1 MPTRTALRHVGPGNV
16 AVDNCPVPKPGPG
29 EVLIKV
35 AAVALNP
42 IDWKMMYR
50 QALAEPTILGCDFAG
65 VVQCLGD
72 HVDRLQV
79 GDRVAGMIQG
89 GNTLR
94 PDDGAFADYLVAQ
107 AHILV
112 RLPPNILFEEGSTLP
127 TALFTAGFCLYRH
140 LSFPHP
146 QESGEAQ
153 SVLPV
158 LFIYGGGT
166 AIGSMQ
172 IQLAKL
178 SGLYVISTSSPDSFD
193 FVKQCGADEVFDYRD
208 PLCAQHIIKASGGK
222 RLATVDCISNN
233 VSSAI
238 CAAAMEPKGG
248 IYIACTRSSPDIE
261 NPTVKTIRI
270 VAFTVLGRPFS
281 LDAQGPIF
289 PIVLE
294 DVKFASDFVSRA
306 ERLLRDNKIQPIQAS
321 VRDGGLT
328 AIAEGLVDLKLGTV
342 SRARLVYPI
351 HSC

>member
-1 MPTRTALRHVGPGNV
+1 MPTRSTLRHVGPGNV
-16 AVDNCPVPKPGPG
+16 AIDNCPVPKPGSG
-29 EVLIKV
+29 EVLIRV

-65 VVQCLGD
+65 VVEW
-72 HVDRLQV
+72 
-79 GDRVAGMIQG
+79 
-89 GNTLR
+89 NTLR

-112 RLPPNILFEEGSTLP
+112 RLPPHISSEQGSTLP

-140 LSFPHP
+140 LSFPYPEHS
-146 QESGEAQ
+146 EEAQ
-153 SVLPV
+153 SVQPV
-158 LFIYGGGT
+158 LLIYGGGT

-178 SGLYVISTSSPDSFD
+178 SGLYVISTSSEDSFD
-193 FVKQCGADEVFDYRD
+193 FVKQCGADAVFDYRD
-208 PLCAQHIIKASGGK
+208 PLCAQHIVEASGGR

-233 VSSAI
+233 ASSAI

-248 IYIACTRSSPDIE
+248 VYIACTRSSPDIE
-261 NPTVKTIRI
+261 NPRVKMLRI
-270 VAFTVLGRPFS
+270 VAFTVLGRPLS

-289 PIVLE
+289 PIVSE
-294 DVKFASDFVSRA
+294 DVEFASDFVLRA
-306 ERLLRDNKIQPIQAS
+306 ERLLRDNKVQPIQAS
-321 VRDGGLT
+321 VRDGGLK
-328 AIAEGLVDLKLGTV
+328 AIAKGLVDLKQGKV

-351 HSC
+351 YSC

>member
-1 MPTRTALRHVGPGNV
+1 MPTRSALRHVGPGNV
-16 AVDNCPVPKPGPG
+16 AIDTCPVSKPGPG

-65 VVQCLGD
+65 VVECLGD

-112 RLPPNILFEEGSTLP
+112 RLPPSISCELGSTLP

-140 LSFPHP
+140 LSFPYP
-146 QESGEAQ
+146 EQSEESQ
-153 SVLPV
+153 PVQPV

-193 FVKQCGADEVFDYRD
+193 FVKQCGADAVIDYRD
-208 PLCAQHIIKASGGK
+208 PLCAQHIVEASGGR

-233 VSSAI
+233 ASSAI

-248 IYIACTRSSPDIE
+248 IYIACTRSGPDIE
-261 NPTVKTIRI
+261 NIRVKTIRI

-289 PIVLE
+289 PVVLE
-294 DVKFASDFVSRA
+294 DVEFASDFVSRA
-306 ERLLRDNKIQPIQAS
+306 EKLLRENKIQPIQAC

-328 AIAEGLVDLKLGTV
+328 AIAKGLVDLKLGK
-342 SRARLVYPI
+342 
-351 HSC
+351 